1 MRLRRLD
8 LTRYGKFTDH
18 TLDFGPR
25 SDKTPDL
32 HVIYGPNE
40 AGKSTALSAFLDLLY
55 GIEMRSP
62 YNFLHPY
69 KAMQIGG
76 ALEQNGT
83 VSEWVR
89 VKTPQ
94 NSLRDGQGDPVG
106 DHALAAMLGGI
117 DRDAYR
123 SMFSLDDDTLE
134 QGGEDILKSEGDLG
148 SLLFAASAGLSDLAQ
163 RLDDL
168 KAEADAFHRGRA
180 RSTELAALKAELNTL
195 KAQRDDLDTQA
206 SEYARLVKA
215 RDQASEGY
223 DEAVKALGAAKAR
236 ADEIAR
242 LKQGL
247 EHAAFLSRLTAEM
260 ETYASLPEPPPDW
273 AKAIGPLMTDDTRLT
288 TERAGLDDRIKALTE
303 DLEAIQVDEAVLALA
318 ERAERLQGIE
328 GRYSTAADDLPRRRL
343 ERRDLDTQIA
353 GLLRRLERS
362 SAEAPHALVL
372 PASTVGTLRDLI
384 ARRSGVAEKLEAAR
398 TEHTTATGTLG
409 NAQADLQ
416 RVMGG
421 GAVADAAD
429 QEPDP
434 TPWHTLEAA
443 VRSLSG
449 DDSLTRAQ
457 IERQARTGLA
467 DKLTE
472 ALAALAPWTGD
483 ADALAAL
490 PVPDAAQL
498 EAWRASIDEAEKNI
512 RDHGRE
518 VARLEGDYDRR
529 VAEMDAV
536 RSATGVVDDETA
548 TALRSTRNDAWQA
561 HRTALNGATADA
573 FAHAMRN
580 DDAARENRMD
590 HVTDVARLRE
600 RAVTLAGIKAG
611 LANAR
616 DQHKTAQTARDAVQG
631 VAGAALAALGL
642 PSEDW
647 PLGSL
652 TGWLDRRATALEA
665 RANLRNKDRD
675 TAKAEDDA
683 KRARDRLLAALSAAG
698 VPAPP
703 EATLPALLDTAN
715 GALKQHT
722 DRTTRLDSARKA
734 LDDATRAVADRTRA
748 LNTAT
753 AAEAEWRAA
762 WDAALSGCWLG
773 TDGARPAPEAVA
785 AMLTE
790 LDDLKSLLRDRDDK
804 DHRIRQMEEDQSAY
818 VAALSGVLAE
828 LGEPLDPTEDDPVK
842 AADALRKRL
851 ATARE
856 ADGRRKDRQTAL
868 DTVRKDRA
876 ALDVPLATLTARTTE
891 MTALFGVET
900 LAEVSTALRR
910 VTERTTLR
918 NETRKTEAALTGA
931 LQVPDMAAAEQAL
944 ADVDPDALT
953 REATELATR
962 VSDLEAR
969 HLEQRDSLTRAK
981 DALATVQGDGAV
993 ARLDEQR
1000 RTLLLDIENKAERHL
1015 RLRLGIAAATRAL
1028 SLYQERHRSTMLKR
1042 AGEAFATVSRGAY
1055 SDLSMQ
1061 FEKDGEKLVA
1071 LDAGGGSKIAS
1082 ALSKG
1087 TRFQLYLALR
1097 VAGYHEFASRNAPVP
1112 FVADDIMETFDDFRA
1127 EEAFRLFAG
1136 MAEAGQV
1143 IYLTHHRHLCDIAR
1157 AVCPTVTVH
1166 TLNGPAPRRPLP

>member
-25 SDKTPDL
+25 PDKTPDL

-69 KAMQIGG
+69 DTMRIGA

-83 VSEWVR
+83 ASDWVR
-89 VKTPQ
+89 VKANK
-94 NSLRDGQGDPVG
+94 NSLRDGHNNPVG

-134 QGGEDILKSEGDLG
+134 QGGEDILRSEGDLG

-163 RLDDL
+163 RLDDVR
-168 KAEADAFHRGRA
+168 AEADRFHKGRA
-180 RSTELAALKAELNTL
+180 RSTELATLKAELTAL

-206 SEYARLVKA
+206 SAYASLVKTRELA
-215 RDQASEGY
+215 ADGY
-223 DEAVKALGAAKAR
+223 DAAVTALGAAKAR
-236 ADEIAR
+236 ADEIKR

-247 EHAAFLSRLTAEM
+247 EHAATLSRLTVEM
-260 ETYASLPEPPPDW
+260 ETYADLPEPPPDW
-273 AKAIGPLMTDDTRLT
+273 AKAIGPLMADEIRLT
-288 TERAGLDDRIKALTE
+288 TEQAGFDSQIKALTE

-318 ERAERLQGIE
+318 ERIDRLHGRE
-328 GRYSTAADDLPRRRL
+328 GRYTTAADDLPRRRL

-362 SAEAPHALVL
+362 DAQDPHALVL

-384 ARRSGVAEKLEAAR
+384 AKRSGVAGTLDSAR
-398 TEHTTATGTLG
+398 TEHDRATGTLG
-409 NAQADLQ
+409 EAQADLQ
-416 RVMGG
+416 RIMGG
-421 GAVADAAD
+421 AAAAD
-429 QEPDP
+429 QELDP
-434 TPWHTLEAA
+434 TPWETLEAA
-443 VRSLSG
+443 LRSLSG

-467 DKLTE
+467 DKLTQ

-498 EAWRASIDEAEKNI
+498 EGWRASIDAADQDT

-518 VARLEGDYDRR
+518 VARLESDYDRL

-536 RSATGVVDDETA
+536 RSATGVVDDDTA
-548 TALRSTRNDAWQA
+548 TALRDARNDAWQA
-561 HRTALNGATADA
+561 HRTALDGTTADA
-573 FAHAMRN
+573 FEHAMRN
-580 DDAARENRMD
+580 DDTARENRMD

-600 RAVTLAGIKAG
+600 RAVTLAGTKAG
-611 LANAR
+611 LAKAR
-616 DQHKTAQTARDAVQG
+616 AQHKTAQATRDAAQDAV
-631 VAGAALAALGL
+631 VTALAALGL
-642 PSEDW
+642 PEDW

-652 TGWLDRRATALEA
+652 TDWLDRRATALEI
-665 RANLRNKDRD
+665 RTSLRDKDREV
-675 TAKAEDDA
+675 TEAEDKA
-683 KRARDRLLAALSAAG
+683 RRARDRLLTALSAAG
-698 VPAPP
+698 VTAAPP
-703 EATLPALLDTAN
+703 DAALPALLDAAN

-722 DRTTRLDSARKA
+722 DRTTRLDSARKD

-748 LNTAT
+748 LNAAT
-753 AAEAEWRAA
+753 TAEAEWRTA

-773 TDGARPAPEAVA
+773 TDGAGPAPEAVA

-804 DHRIRQMEEDQSAY
+804 DHRIRQMEEDQAAY
-818 VAALSGVLAE
+818 VAALSDVLAE
-828 LGEPLDPTEDDPVK
+828 LGETFDPAENDPVK
-842 AADALRKRL
+842 AADALRQRL
-851 ATARE
+851 STARE

-918 NETRKTEAALTGA
+918 NETRKTEAALTEA
-931 LQVPDMAAAEQAL
+931 LQVPDVAAAEQAL
-944 ADVDPDALT
+944 ADANPDALT

-962 VSDLEAR
+962 VSDLDAR

-981 DALATVQGDGAV
+981 DALAAVQGDDAV

-1000 RTLLLDIENKAERHL
+1000 RTLLLDIEDKAERYL

-1055 SDLSMQ
+1055 TDLSMQ
-1061 FEKDGEKLVA
+1061 LEKDGEKLVA
-1071 LDAGGGSKIAS
+1071 LDANGGSKIAS

-1136 MAEAGQV
+1136 MAETGQV
-1143 IYLTHHRHLCDIAR
+1143 IYLTHHRHLCEIAEN
-1157 AVCPTVTVH
+1157 VCSGVMIH
-1166 TLNGPAPRRPLP
+1166 TLSGPAPRRPLP